1 MGSIC
6 QLEFDKTKEY
16 SWSIKILKTQ
26 NKFNMVGITPIDFDL
41 NSSTYNYGWYLNCN
55 DSKLYSGAPHN
66 YDGKETNLNK
76 VKDEVKI
83 IMNMNEKTLKFII
96 DNEDKE
102 VSYKDIPGN
111 KPLWPVVL
119 L

>member
-1 MGSIC
+1 
-6 QLEFDKTKEY
+6 
-16 SWSIKILKTQ
+16 
-26 NKFNMVGITPIDFDL
+26 MVGIAPIDFDL
-41 NSSTYNYGWYLNCN
+41 NASTYNYGWYLNCN
-55 DSKLYSGAPHN
+55 DSKLYSGEPHN

-111 KPLWPVVL
+111 KPLCPVVL